1 MTQTIGGTPDV
12 DEAAVDAPQHCGDPM
27 TLRET
32 SYRGSSYGLIPQAPA
47 GPDVEL
53 VWACACGF
61 QLSPEEPA
69 ELAHPLPPALHQV
82 AAAAADLECLEWH
95 LDQLTEDLEAA
106 VVRAA
111 DAGGAIGAIAEAAHL
126 NPEDVQRLAA
136 GHRQL
141 VDVG

>member
-1 MTQTIGGTPDV
+1 MTQTIGDAPGN
-12 DEAAVDAPQHCGDPM
+12 DESVVDAPQHCGDPM

-32 SYRGSSYGLIPQAPA
+32 SYRGFSYGMIAQAPA

-69 ELAHPLPPALHQV
+69 ELAHPLPPALHRV
-82 AAAAADLECLEWH
+82 AAAAADLESLEWH

-111 DAGGAIGAIAEAAHL
+111 NAGNPITVVADAAHL
-126 NPEDVQRLAA
+126 DPRDVRELAA
-136 GHRQL
+136 GDRPL